1 MLIIDQKNVL
11 YIFRNFNS
19 LDIDFLFRLWLSIL
33 CDIDLVIFFPFQTN
47 LERAKDTVINMGA
60 VLFSGIHV
68 TNFLGVIVLAFAK

>member
-1 MLIIDQKNVL
+1 MPVKSKVKILQ
-11 YIFRNFNS
+11 NFVAFSEYMNF
-19 LDIDFLFRLWLSIL
+19 I
-33 CDIDLVIFFPFQTN
+33 IFFPFQTN

>member
-1 MLIIDQKNVL
+1 MILNFTDNNLIIL
-11 YIFRNFNS
+11 
-19 LDIDFLFRLWLSIL
+19 FL
-33 CDIDLVIFFPFQTN
+33 FQTN

>member
-1 MLIIDQKNVL
+1 MI
-11 YIFRNFNS
+11 
-19 LDIDFLFRLWLSIL
+19 LS
-33 CDIDLVIFFPFQTN
+33 FSFPFQTN